1 MFSGCFLVILRPK
14 FSNWVGKPS
23 ALCSFA
29 TSMVSAA
36 IVRTGVVGIVLATSI
51 AGLTQIVTT
60 LAHLSRLCSGI
71 ELLFKVI
78 KINCNGSV
86 LMLQFLQTLWA

>member
-1 MFSGCFLVILRPK
+1 
-14 FSNWVGKPS
+14 
-23 ALCSFA
+23 
-29 TSMVSAA
+29 MVSAA

-78 KINCNGSV
+78 NIVIKNCNGSV
-86 LMLQFLQTLWA
+86 LLMLQFLQTLWA

>member
-1 MFSGCFLVILRPK
+1 
-14 FSNWVGKPS
+14 
-23 ALCSFA
+23 
-29 TSMVSAA
+29 MVSAA

-78 KINCNGSV
+78 KKCNHKS
-86 LMLQFLQTLWA
+86 